1 MKKFIGN
8 CLTCA
13 CLLALGACAA
23 EGPKTTS
30 TESRKPTAK
39 MRDLSNQP
47 QSDSNR
53 SMGGPL
59 R

>member
-1 MKKFIGN
+1 MNKFIGH

-30 TESRKPTAK
+30 NESRKPTAK
-39 MRDLSNQP
+39 MRDLSNEP
-47 QSDSNR
+47 QSESNR
-53 SMGGPL
+53 AMDGLP

>member
-23 EGPKTTS
+23 EGPETTS
-30 TESRKPTAK
+30 NKSRKPTAK
-39 MRDLSNQP
+39 MRDLSNEP
-47 QSDSNR
+47 QSEGNS
-53 SMGGPL
+53 SMSGTA

>member
-8 CLTCA
+8 CLACA

-30 TESRKPTAK
+30 NESRKPTAK
-39 MRDLSNQP
+39 VRDLSNQP
-47 QSDSNR
+47 QSSNR
-53 SMGGPL
+53 SMSGLP